1 MCTTRNVVTWAAAQI
16 LFGLWNK
23 GIWLTWEKRKTC
35 YKTWTWKPEGKRT
48 GGGRGRMI
56 LKWMLK
62 KQDGK
67 VWTWFMWLM
76 LASVAGSVKD
86 QWRDLVDSVT
96 TFISLASWNSGLNF
110 VIIFLEIWFMSYE
123 GVMSLWCGS
132 VIGHG
137 KQEVVDPDGPHFGKL
152 GRNSHSATCL

>member
-1 MCTTRNVVTWAAAQI
+1 
-16 LFGLWNK
+16 
-23 GIWLTWEKRKTC
+23 
-35 YKTWTWKPEGKRT
+35 
-48 GGGRGRMI
+48 
-56 LKWMLK
+56 MLK

-67 VWTWFMWLM
+67 VWAWFMWLM

-123 GVMSLWCGS
+123 GVMSL
-132 VIGHG
+132 
-137 KQEVVDPDGPHFGKL
+137 
-152 GRNSHSATCL
+152 